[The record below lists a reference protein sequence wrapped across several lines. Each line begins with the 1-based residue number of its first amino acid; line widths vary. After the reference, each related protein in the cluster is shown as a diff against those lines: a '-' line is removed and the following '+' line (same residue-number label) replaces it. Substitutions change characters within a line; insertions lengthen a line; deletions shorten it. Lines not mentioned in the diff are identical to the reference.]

1 MTSSKLSKKF
11 DSPLIINIKVSMF
24 LGGLLAVSHVGAGA
38 LVWMLPWPVGAQAA
52 LTAGMMVSLYREM
65 RRHALRQGP
74 KAITGLEIDT
84 DGDYSLRVGQG
95 DWTACRYVESF
106 RSEWLVIVR
115 LKLEGTSGSR
125 VDRDGPSLKIVWM
138 AIFRGPLEARRRSVN
153 LLLARDA
160 VEPNVFRELRARL
173 HFQVAP
179 QES

>member
-1 MTSSKLSKKF
+1 MTSSNLSKKF
-11 DSPLIINIKVSMF
+11 DSPLIINIKVSRF

-38 LVWMLPWPVGAQAA
+38 LMWMLPWPVGAKVA
-52 LTAGMMVSLYREM
+52 LTVGLMLSLYREV

-115 LKLEGTSGSR
+115 LIPEG
-125 VDRDGPSLKIVWM
+125 
-138 AIFRGPLEARRRSVN
+138 RRRPVN
-153 LLLARDA
+153 ILLARDA
-160 VEPNVFRELRARL
+160 VEPNAFRELRARL
-173 HFQVAP
+173 HFQMAP
-179 QES
+179 AIS